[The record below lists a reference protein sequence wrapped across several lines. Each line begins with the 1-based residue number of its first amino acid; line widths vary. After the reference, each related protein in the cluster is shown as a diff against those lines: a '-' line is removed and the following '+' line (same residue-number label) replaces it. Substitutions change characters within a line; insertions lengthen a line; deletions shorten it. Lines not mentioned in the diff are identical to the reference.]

1 VQKSEHRQKQEE
13 EVELLRKKEAKEELK
28 RVKFEGLLN
37 IQSLVVRS
45 LPHSSSFSEC
55 VEGKTYN
62 EKM

>member
-1 VQKSEHRQKQEE
+1 
-13 EVELLRKKEAKEELK
+13 VELLRKKEAKEELK